1 MQKSSG
7 TEKVSSDELTPDDDI
22 YLNPIPG
29 SRLGRIWKT
38 TISIP
43 DFLEF
48 EKFLNFFARP
58 FEREKEV
65 QNSKLR
71 EGLEE
76 ATEKITLT
84 DQATIQTLEALHV
97 GNEALKKS
105 NGELQDEI
113 SRLGTQNQELKDQR
127 DSLGKR

>member
-1 MQKSSG
+1 MK
-7 TEKVSSDELTPDDDI
+7 
-22 YLNPIPG
+22 
-29 SRLGRIWKT
+29 
-38 TISIP
+38 
-43 DFLEF
+43 
-48 EKFLNFFARP
+48 FFARP
-58 FEREKEV
+58 FEREEV
-65 QNSKLR
+65 KNSKLR

-84 DQATIQTLEALHV
+84 DQATNQTLEAFHV

-113 SRLGTQNQELKDQR
+113 SRLATQNQELKDQR

>member
-1 MQKSSG
+1 M
-7 TEKVSSDELTPDDDI
+7 ELMETNLKNLQVEVD
-22 YLNPIPG
+22 LVQ
-29 SRLGRIWKT
+29 T
-38 TISIP
+38 Q
-43 DFLEF
+43 
-48 EKFLNFFARP
+48 FASVN
-58 FEREKEV
+58 E

-76 ATEKITLT
+76 ATDQITLN
-84 DQATIQTLEALHV
+84 DQSTNETLEALQV
-97 GNEALKKS
+97 ATEALKKS

>member
-1 MQKSSG
+1 MK
-7 TEKVSSDELTPDDDI
+7 
-22 YLNPIPG
+22 
-29 SRLGRIWKT
+29 
-38 TISIP
+38 
-43 DFLEF
+43 
-48 EKFLNFFARP
+48 FFARP
-58 FEREKEV
+58 FEREEEV
-65 QNSKLR
+65 KNSKLR

-84 DQATIQTLEALHV
+84 DQATNQTLEALHV

-113 SRLGTQNQELKDQR
+113 SRLGTQNQELKNQR

>member
-1 MQKSSG
+1 M
-7 TEKVSSDELTPDDDI
+7 
-22 YLNPIPG
+22 
-29 SRLGRIWKT
+29 
-38 TISIP
+38 
-43 DFLEF
+43 
-48 EKFLNFFARP
+48 NFFARP

-84 DQATIQTLEALHV
+84 DQATNQTLEALHMD
-97 GNEALKKS
+97 NEALKKS

-113 SRLGTQNQELKDQR
+113 SRLGTQNKELKDQR